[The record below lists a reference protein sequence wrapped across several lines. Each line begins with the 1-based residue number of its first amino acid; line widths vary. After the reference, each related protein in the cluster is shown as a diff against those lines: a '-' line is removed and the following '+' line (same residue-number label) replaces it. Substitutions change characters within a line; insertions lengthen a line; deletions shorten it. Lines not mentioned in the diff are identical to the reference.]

1 MNLLIAVMFFS
12 AGLGVGL
19 LISYSRKDIT
29 KTAPTAPVEQSAP
42 QVSPQPLPK
51 TMDVC
56 DVCDL
61 YFDMCINQHLSA
73 KYKEMLS
80 WTYEKASKDR
90 MGYKYHTVKIFM
102 KDGSI
107 FHENVFN
114 NEVFAGWPHRL
125 TDEDRY
131 RTKDLQKQRKAVIV
145 EIIAIAEK
153 KREKNLPSFS
163 YPLDSFAR
171 DQLEQIQKE
180 LLEEGYES
188 QMSKNGRSLNVILP
202 LAE

>member
-1 MNLLIAVMFFS
+1 MNILVAVMLFS

-19 LISYSRKDIT
+19 LISYSKKDVT
-29 KTAPTAPVEQSAP
+29 KTAPISPVEQNIP
-42 QVSPQPLPK
+42 QSLPK

-56 DVCDL
+56 DICDL
-61 YFDMCINQHLSA
+61 YFDMCINQHLKS

-80 WTYEKASKDR
+80 WSYERSSRDR

-102 KDGSI
+102 KDGNI
-107 FHENVFN
+107 FNENIFN

-125 TDEDRY
+125 SDEERY
-131 RTKDLQKQRKAVIV
+131 RAKDLQKQRKAVIV

-153 KREKNLPSFS
+153 EREENLSSFS
-163 YPLDSFAR
+163 YPLDSFAKEQL
-171 DQLEQIQKE
+171 DQIKND
-180 LLEEGYES
+180 LLEEGYMSQES
-188 QMSKNGRSLNVILP
+188 KDGRSLNVILP